1 MTYRKLHKRI
11 PFLVLFVIVLIT
23 LLIPNY
29 GTATNSNVVLVS
41 VDEISQIITENPYQK
56 KALIILQ
63 NKCNT
68 CHRKRNPF
76 LIFKERNMNRRAP
89 RIYKQV
95 FELKRMP
102 KKDGVP
108 LAAEEYQIL
117 KSWIESI

>member
-11 PFLVLFVIVLIT
+11 PFLVLSVIVLIT

-29 GTATNSNVVLVS
+29 GIATNSNVVLVS

-56 KALIILQ
+56 KALTILQ
-63 NKCNT
+63 NKCNA

-108 LAAEEYQIL
+108 LTADEYQIL